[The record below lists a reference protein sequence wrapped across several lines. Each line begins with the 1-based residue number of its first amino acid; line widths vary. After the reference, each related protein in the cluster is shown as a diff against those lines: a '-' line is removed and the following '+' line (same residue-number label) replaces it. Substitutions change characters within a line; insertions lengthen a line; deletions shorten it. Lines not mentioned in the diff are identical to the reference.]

1 MDYKVLFTA
10 ANKVISAIDAHPPQ
24 YASADVLTSIKNQMV
39 FIRDN
44 AAAGK
49 NPSKELASGTKFT
62 YAILASRELAS
73 PDETFLRDL
82 IDEVTKI
89 LLLK

>member
-1 MDYKVLFTA
+1 MDYKALYNA
-10 ANKVISAIDAHPPQ
+10 ANNVVVAIDSQPLR
-24 YASADVLTSIKNQMV
+24 YTSADVISSIKHQMI

-49 NPSKELASGTKFT
+49 NPSNELPAGTKFT

-73 PDETFLRDL
+73 PDELALQVL
-82 IDEVTKI
+82 IDEVTAALIKS
-89 LLLK
+89 

>member
-1 MDYKVLFTA
+1 MDYQSLFSA
-10 ANKVISAIDAHPPQ
+10 AEKIIVEIDAHAPP
-24 YASADVLTSIKNQMV
+24 YASADVLNSIKNQMV

-44 AAAGK
+44 AAAGR
-49 NPSKELASGTKFT
+49 NPSKELPPGTKFT

-73 PDETFLRDL
+73 PDETFLNDL

-89 LLLK
+89 LILR

>member
-1 MDYKVLFTA
+1 MDYQSLFSA
-10 ANKVISAIDAHPPQ
+10 AEKVIVAIDDHAPR
-24 YASADVLTSIKNQMV
+24 YASADVLSSIKNQMV

-49 NPSKELASGTKFT
+49 NPSKELLPGTKFT

-73 PDETFLRDL
+73 PDETFLNDL